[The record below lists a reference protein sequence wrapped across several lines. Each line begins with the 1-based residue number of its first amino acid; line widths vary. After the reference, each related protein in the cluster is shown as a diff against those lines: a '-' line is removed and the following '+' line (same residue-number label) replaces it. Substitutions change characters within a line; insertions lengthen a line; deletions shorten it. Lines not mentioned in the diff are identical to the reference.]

1 MGSNYITEKEFE
13 LQNKYKAKFFVYF
26 SSFEQ
31 DELERIYAKLPENL
45 NFLLKI
51 INNQNI
57 WIIKNVFS
65 TRVVVFF
72 YSNNQIQNI
81 KEKERIERIVI
92 EYIYSSLKK
101 FDSNNKL
108 KKDEINIEFDTKENF
123 DINYESNWYYYLL

>member
-1 MGSNYITEKEFE
+1 MYLVHE
-13 LQNKYKAKFFVYF
+13 LLY
-26 SSFEQ
+26 
-31 DELERIYAKLPENL
+31 
-45 NFLLKI
+45 
-51 INNQNI
+51 
-57 WIIKNVFS
+57 
-65 TRVVVFF
+65 FF

-123 DINYESNWYYYLL
+123 DTNYESNWYYYLL